1 MLEMTAC
8 CACLLLH
15 LLSKARVD
23 ALQSARGGRLD
34 YAVLNCAA
42 QTSSAA
48 AQELLESNLVKRGS
62 R

>member
-1 MLEMTAC
+1 M
-8 CACLLLH
+8 LLLARCFTV
-15 LLSKARVD
+15 LLQARVD
-23 ALQSARGGRLD
+23 ALHTVRGGRLD
-34 YAVLNCAA
+34 YAVLNCCA